1 MGADESNAVVP
12 FVMGLAVGMLFAVFA
27 GALMLKFSIRLLE
40 KFSPPYL
47 RCCLAMLASTL
58 GSFAINFVAWFA
70 AAYAVSSD
78 SLAADDYGRMVLVQ
92 FAALGVGVV
101 VAFVVNALAIR
112 KLIRR
117 PDGSAL
123 DFGRACLVGLLQ
135 MVFLFVLYCLLL
147 VLLVV
152 AVGLMVP
159 AAGFLHH

>member
-101 VAFVVNALAIR
+101 VAFIANALAIR
-112 KLIRR
+112 RLIRR

-147 VLLVV
+147 LVLVV
-152 AVGLMVP
+152 VLGALLP
-159 AAGFLHH
+159 YTSFLHH